1 VHVGRLHRDEE
12 RLRDLLV
19 AQLLRGQLRDSAL
32 ARRQRF
38 EPGQEDLARPRAGR
52 HELFIG
58 TLDQRSRAATV
69 GQLDAPAEQLAG
81 LGPLV
86 HAPQRSAELDQGK
99 SAECDPDPSG
109 DAPTARVLELLDNQ
123 LPRLV
128 VLSPPPLKPDPSAR
142 VEEKGEGVVRTVR
155 HMLADQSLRSPTLFF
170 INPRVVASEVTFT
183 RSPRRRAAATSSSK
197 SAMARGSPV
206 KARTS
211 GA

>member
-69 GQLDAPAEQLAG
+69 GQLDAVAEQLAG

-86 HAPQRSAELDQGK
+86 PARQRSAELDQGK
-99 SAECDPDPSG
+99 SAECDTDPSG

-128 VLSPPPLKPDPSAR
+128 VLSKK
-142 VEEKGEGVVRTVR
+142 VE
-155 HMLADQSLRSPTLFF
+155 
-170 INPRVVASEVTFT
+170 
-183 RSPRRRAAATSSSK
+183 RRRGARAPGPGRIRVLNVQRIQDAACAWKSESASSPLRRSSRILPRALRK
-197 SAMARGSPV
+197 KV
-206 KARTS
+206 KA
-211 GA
+211 